1 MRERRKKAAQNVSG
15 IRRMVLKQANAAKKG
30 DPFKS
35 FTEFDNS
42 SRTYLVCL
50 LDATKISTGFVGDF
64 SLIAAKQGLFIVAIR
79 GQ

>member
-15 IRRMVLKQANAAKKG
+15 IRRMALKQANAAKKG

-42 SRTYLVCL
+42 SHTYLAGVIGVDSPL
-50 LDATKISTGFVGDF
+50 PEVRIL
-64 SLIAAKQGLFIVAIR
+64 
-79 GQ
+79 